1 MTSPD
6 STPVETV
13 ATVLPNVLKN
23 AVQLSFSWYDYTLFG
38 IMLGV
43 SALIGI
49 YFGCFGT
56 KQSSADE
63 YLMGNKK
70 MKVFPISVSLIAR

>member
-6 STPVETV
+6 QMGAEI
-13 ATVLPNVLKN
+13 ATKVLPNVFEN
-23 AVQLSFSWYDYTLFG
+23 VAQLSFSWYDYTLFFA
-38 IMLGV
+38 MLGV
-43 SALIGI
+43 SALIGV

-63 YLMGNKK
+63 YLMGNKN

>member
-13 ATVLPNVLKN
+13 TTVLPNVLKN